1 MVTSIIL
8 ALQLFYSSL
17 CSSLLTTSWFLL
29 CEALK
34 CVMLFTT
41 FPSTLL
47 SVGHQRWSQSYL
59 RITSFFSPTSFSQFA
74 SSNFVNSDHENSVF
88 CNAFNHFSVYSVVC
102 WSAEMVTSTILASE
116 LFCWYLFCDT
126 LLAFPYSVSFAL
138 RSFKVCNAFYNF
150 FINNVVCCSPEM
162 VTFVI
167 LAFDF
172 FPLTYLSQF
181 VSSHLK
187 DWGLRSFE
195 AYIAGYYFRYLHCS
209 LLLYRDG
216 HNHHPRIATF
226 FKLSFCSSLLTTLW
240 FLLGEAPKCLM
251 HFTIFPF
258 TLLSVGRQRWSQSY
272 LRIASFFSLTSF
284 AQFASSNFVNSD
296 HENSIVC
303 NAFNHF
309 SVYSVVCRS
318 AEMVTSHKHHPRIA
332 TFLKLSFCSSLLT
345 TSWFLLCEAL
355 KCVMLFAT
363 FPSTL
368 LSVGHRRWSQS
379 YLRIASFFSLTSST
393 VRF

>member
-8 ALQLFYSSL
+8 GLQLFYYSL

-167 LAFDF
+167 LAFDIF
-172 FPLTYLSQF
+172 SLTYLSQF

-187 DWGLRSFE
+187 DWDLRSFE
-195 AYIAGYYFRYLHCS
+195 AYFAGYYFLFLHCS
-209 LLLYRDG
+209 LLLTRDG
-216 HNHHPRIATF
+216 HNHHPRIETF
-226 FKLSFCSSLLTTLW
+226 FKF
-240 FLLGEAPKCLM
+240 FL
-251 HFTIFPF
+251 
-258 TLLSVGRQRWSQSY
+258 
-272 LRIASFFSLTSF
+272 
-284 AQFASSNFVNSD
+284 QFASNKFAISVLRSS
-296 HENSIVC
+296 EVC
-303 NAFNHF
+303 SAFYHF
-309 SVYSVVCRS
+309 SFYFVVCWS
-318 AEMVTSHKHHPRIA
+318 PEMVTILSSHRNS
-332 TFLKLSFCSSLLT
+332 FLADIF
-345 TSWFLLCEAL
+345 
-355 KCVMLFAT
+355 
-363 FPSTL
+363 
-368 LSVGHRRWSQS
+368 R
-379 YLRIASFFSLTSST
+379 T